1 LDGNAIYAIGD
12 EWTHFAKFSG
22 GAWKSKLGE
31 GHDVSGVE
39 LDDLAIDIYGEVIKI
54 LSRPKTID

>member
-1 LDGNAIYAIGD
+1 MLSMPSETNGPILPNFQAARGR
-12 EWTHFAKFSG
+12 A
-22 GAWKSKLGE
+22 KLGE